1 MKYKASGLLLFAELS
16 QVNDIRPGE
25 KPKEGK
31 LDSILARYSTK
42 QVSFREIIVQ
52 HTTVTITIKCS
63 LSQIKTKF
71 NLSGYS
77 RWFECGMLLTSRK
90 TTKTRTSA

>member
-31 LDSILARYSTK
+31 LDSILARYS
-42 QVSFREIIVQ
+42 
-52 HTTVTITIKCS
+52 
-63 LSQIKTKF
+63 
-71 NLSGYS
+71 
-77 RWFECGMLLTSRK
+77 
-90 TTKTRTSA
+90 

>member
-1 MKYKASGLLLFAELS
+1 MTERKIYTAKIEENEIYKASGLLLFAELS

-31 LDSILARYSTK
+31 LDSILARYSTSTV
-42 QVSFREIIVQ
+42 QRNIVQ

-63 LSQIKTKF
+63 LSQTKTKF
-71 NLSGYS
+71 NFAG
-77 RWFECGMLLTSRK
+77 
-90 TTKTRTSA
+90 